1 MFCLCHKK
9 PVAHGFF
16 GASHLVHGACGLL
29 VCQSMASGVELTV
42 ASVLQLTEGL
52 RVTLGGHMGV
62 VGRV

>member
-1 MFCLCHKK
+1 MSFD
-9 PVAHGFF
+9 
-16 GASHLVHGACGLL
+16 ASHLVHGACGLL